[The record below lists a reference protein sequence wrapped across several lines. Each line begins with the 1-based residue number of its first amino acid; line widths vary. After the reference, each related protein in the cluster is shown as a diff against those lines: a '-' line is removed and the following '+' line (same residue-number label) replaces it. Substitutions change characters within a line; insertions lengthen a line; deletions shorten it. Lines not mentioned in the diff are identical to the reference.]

1 MPQPDGEAQ
10 IPRPFVPDP
19 APGNDAPEPPTGQQ
33 ARQLTAE
40 EKLEVNV

>member
-1 MPQPDGEAQ
+1 MPQPDGEIQ
-10 IPRPFVPDP
+10 IPRTVVRDP
-19 APGNDAPEPPTGQQ
+19 APGNDSPEPPAGQK